1 MDIEESREEITGDV
15 NIVEWQWI
23 LRVQAI
29 IVLFFIFVVSYW
41 LMTTVV
47 DMASKLR
54 NLIRHRRERA
64 KKLI

>member
-1 MDIEESREEITGDV
+1 MDIEESRDEIAGDV
-15 NIVEWQWI
+15 NIFEWQWI
-23 LRVQAI
+23 LRIQAI

-47 DMASKLR
+47 DMVSKLR